1 MSKRVDLHVS
11 DALRELEARRDH
23 DDPNEDPPSAH
34 VDVTDDG
41 EAFID
46 TALIPWRVPRPPDAP
61 PPRKR
66 TGVRGPE
73 PDRERRAYVEQLWRS
88 GYADT
93 EIVDIVGSRFP
104 QYAATTVRSDIRR
117 VRKLYVEADSAP
129 DVIAARKAQMVATFQ
144 DLAREAR
151 AAGDRSTARY
161 AYDKVCRIYGLYAP
175 TKIEATTTQRVE
187 VGLQIEVIVNHLD
200 ADGLRA
206 LEVVMHQLEA
216 AGIFKPRDQP
226 SQPELAAGSV
236 IDVDSVESDEDQD
249 DTEHDDDDDDHD

>member
-1 MSKRVDLHVS
+1 MAKRVDLHLS
-11 DALRELEARRDH
+11 DVLREIEARRDH
-23 DDPNEDPPSAH
+23 DDPSEEDPRASIEI
-34 VDVTDDG
+34 TDDG
-41 EAFID
+41 EEFID
-46 TALIPWRVPRPPDAP
+46 TALVPWRVPRPPDAP

-117 VRKLYVEADSAP
+117 VRKVYVAADSAP

-151 AAGDRSTARY
+151 ASGDRSTARY
-161 AYDKVCRIYGLYAP
+161 AYDKICRIYGLYAP
-175 TKIEATTTQRVE
+175 TKIEATTTQRIE

-200 ADGLRA
+200 AEGLRA

-216 AGIFKPRDQP
+216 AGIFKSRDQP

-236 IDVDSVESDEDQD
+236 IDVDAIEGDDDED
-249 DTEHDDDDDDHD
+249 HDDDDDLD